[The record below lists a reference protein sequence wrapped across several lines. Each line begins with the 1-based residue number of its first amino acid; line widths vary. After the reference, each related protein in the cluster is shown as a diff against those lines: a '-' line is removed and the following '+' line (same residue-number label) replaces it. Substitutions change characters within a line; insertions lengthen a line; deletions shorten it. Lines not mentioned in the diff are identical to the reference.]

1 MSLHD
6 LRCGCSLL
14 QREFILGVFLSV
26 MGLEEQKVT
35 HLETYVT
42 SNYFTEKSSAE
53 MMLQCLMWKKWE
65 GSVCLG
71 QKPTMDTSFDLI

>member
-1 MSLHD
+1 
-6 LRCGCSLL
+6 
-14 QREFILGVFLSV
+14 

-53 MMLQCLMWKKWE
+53 MMLQCLMWKKRE

-71 QKPTMDTSFDLI
+71 QKRAMDKSFDLI

>member
-1 MSLHD
+1 
-6 LRCGCSLL
+6 
-14 QREFILGVFLSV
+14 